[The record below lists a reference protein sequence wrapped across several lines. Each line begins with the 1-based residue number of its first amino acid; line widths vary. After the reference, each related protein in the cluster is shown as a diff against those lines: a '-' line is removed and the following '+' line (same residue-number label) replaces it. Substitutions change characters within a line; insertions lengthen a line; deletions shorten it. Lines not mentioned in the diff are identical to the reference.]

1 MQQLELWDLLPLE
14 DCSQDIKPL
23 LFPNPRQAQKLRS
36 LADGM
41 TNAIA
46 TKKTP
51 PIASL
56 PSTRRRARIADSH
69 ICEALR
75 LEQIQF
81 WLYALADRAERGDCP
96 SVLAKISTKSQL
108 EVLAAM
114 SKDSWGEKDIF
125 QAFCAVDGCYRDWVK
140 KLSLVGIRTPKECIK
155 AIAALKE
162 LGAGHCHTAQEVEA
176 LEIAKLKREAVWQG
190 IPDYFP
196 TPKHLLDRMMHFAQL
211 QPGMQVLEP
220 SAGSGAIAERITEA
234 GIQPDCFELSPTLR
248 EILIRQRFKL
258 IGDDFMAT
266 TPKPIYDRVL
276 MNPPFG
282 KGMDSYHVER
292 GFEWLNSGG
301 KLISIVSCSY
311 INYSSQKYQRFRSW
325 LKQLGAMELENPSGS
340 FLKSDRRTNV
350 ETRMLVIDKPLLMR
364 SRAVRG
370 VMYEENPYGHSP
382 DF

>member
-14 DCSQDIKPL
+14 HCSQDIKSL

-36 LADGM
+36 LADEM
-41 TNAIA
+41 IDAIA
-46 TKKTP
+46 TKKNP

-56 PSTRRRARIADSH
+56 PSTRRRARIADSLYQ
-69 ICEALR
+69 EALR

-96 SVLAKISTKSQL
+96 PLLARITTKSQL

-114 SKDSWGEKDIF
+114 SKDSWGEKNIF
-125 QAFCAVDGCYRDWVK
+125 QAFCAVDGWYRDWVK
-140 KLSLVGIRTPKECIK
+140 KLSLAGIRTPRDCIK
-155 AIAALKE
+155 AIASLKE
-162 LGAGHCHTAQEVEA
+162 LGAGHCRTAQEVEA
-176 LEIAKLKREAVWQG
+176 LEIAKLKREAVWQS

-196 TPKHLLDRMMHFAQL
+196 TPKHLLDRMMDFAQI
-211 QPGMQVLEP
+211 QPGMRVLEP

-248 EILIRQRFKL
+248 EILLRQGFKL

-292 GFEWLNSGG
+292 AFEWLNPGG
-301 KLISIVSCSY
+301 RLISIVSCSY

-325 LKQLGAMELENPSGS
+325 LKLLGATELENPSGS
-340 FLKSDRRTNV
+340 FLKSNRRTNV

-364 SRAVRG
+364 SRAVRE

>member
-1 MQQLELWDLLPLE
+1 MQQLELWNLLPLE
-14 DCSQDIKPL
+14 HCSQDIKPL

-36 LADGM
+36 LAEGM
-41 TNAIA
+41 SNAIA
-46 TKKTP
+46 TKKNP

-56 PSTRRRARIADSH
+56 PSTRRRARITDSLYQ
-69 ICEALR
+69 EALR

-81 WLYALADRAERGDCP
+81 WLYALADRVERKDCP
-96 SVLAKISTKSQL
+96 PVLARITTKSQL

-114 SKDSWGEKDIF
+114 SKDSWGEKNIF
-125 QAFCAVDGCYRDWVK
+125 QAFCAVDGWYRDWVK
-140 KLSLVGIRTPKECIK
+140 KLSLAGIRTPKECIK
-155 AIAALKE
+155 AIASLKE
-162 LGAGHCHTAQEVEA
+162 LGAGHCRTAQEVEA
-176 LEIAKLKREAVWQG
+176 LEIAKLKREAVWQS

-196 TPKHLLDRMMHFAQL
+196 TPKHLLDRMMDFAQL
-211 QPGMQVLEP
+211 QPGMRVLEP

-248 EILIRQRFKL
+248 EILIRQGFKL
-258 IGDDFMAT
+258 IGDDFMTT

-292 GFEWLNSGG
+292 GFEWLNPGG
-301 KLISIVSCSY
+301 RLISIVSCSY

-325 LKQLGAMELENPSGS
+325 LQQLGAIELENPSGS

-350 ETRMLVIDKPLLMR
+350 ATRMLVIDKPLLMR
-364 SRAVRG
+364 LRAVREA
-370 VMYEENPYGHSP
+370 MYEENSHGHSP

>member
-41 TNAIA
+41 TDAIA
-46 TKKTP
+46 TKKNP

-56 PSTRRRARIADSH
+56 PSTHRRARIADSLYQ
-69 ICEALR
+69 EALR

-125 QAFCAVDGCYRDWVK
+125 QAFCSVDGWYRDWVK
-140 KLSLVGIRTPKECIK
+140 KLSLAGIRTPKECIK

-162 LGAGHCHTAQEVEA
+162 LGAGHCRTVQEFEA

-196 TPKHLLDRMMHFAQL
+196 TPKHLLDRMMDFAQL
-211 QPGMQVLEP
+211 QPGMRVLEP
-220 SAGSGAIAERITEA
+220 SAGSGAIAECITEA

-248 EILIRQRFKL
+248 EILVRQGFKL

-292 GFEWLNSGG
+292 AFEWLNPGG
-301 KLISIVSCSY
+301 RLISIVSCSY

-325 LKQLGAMELENPSGS
+325 LKLLGATELENPSGS

-364 SRAVRG
+364 SRAVRE